1 MTTSAPS
8 RGSVGGWGDETDSI
22 RSRLV
27 RQTGCAEAEAAIA
40 VGRALERFRDARIR
54 EFVALLVERDARRL
68 LRVWSNDPVRM
79 IESDVRRRRGMSGG
93 GRDGQDDR

>member
-8 RGSVGGWGDETDSI
+8 RGSVGGWGDETGSI
-22 RSRLV
+22 CSRLV
-27 RQTGCAEAEAAIA
+27 WETGCGETEVAIA
-40 VGRALERFRDARIR
+40 VGRALERFRAARIR

-68 LRVWSNDPVRM
+68 LRALSNDPMRM
-79 IESDVRRRRGMSGG
+79 IESDARRGRGMSGG